1 MGSRETGCILMS
13 EQVLLHQ
20 LRSALGHL
28 HDLDYL
34 EAHPLAQRL
43 PAAEKGSDLGSCG
56 LRLRNILIELIESLK
71 PEAEL
76 PDWAPEWRQYVILH
90 DRYVRRRPLWEIEE
104 KLSLGDRQVR
114 REHRRALAALAVL
127 VRSWLESQPP
137 SGMVSPLP
145 GTVQEAVRRLSPA
158 PRVFGLSQLVEEVV
172 AILAEA
178 SKHQGVT
185 VKWHVQPDDL
195 TVYTD
200 RGILHQLLVKLLQTF
215 QRHRVQG
222 DVSLQASPD
231 DHRVVISVASDT
243 IRIQVE
249 DEDLRLCQSLA
260 QCLCTDIAVE
270 REGPE
275 GTRLSFALP
284 VGSRLRKVLIIDDEQ
299 PAIEL
304 FQGYLNGLD
313 YQVIGETMAE
323 RALQRAM
330 ETQPDVIVLDVMMPA
345 VDGWELLQ
353 RLRHTPELR
362 DVPIIVCSVL
372 DDAELAFALGAA
384 RFLRKPVLR
393 QQLVAALQ
401 EACAQTQRPAT
412 APPASRSAASQS
424 PSD

>member
-1 MGSRETGCILMS
+1 MS
-13 EQVLLHQ
+13 EPVPLEQ
-20 LRSALGHL
+20 LRDALVHL
-28 HDLDYL
+28 YDLDYL
-34 EAHPLAQRL
+34 EAHPLAQKL
-43 PAAEKGSDLGSCG
+43 SAGGPMGEPGSRG
-56 LRLRNILIELIESLK
+56 LRLRRALIESIESLK
-71 PEAEL
+71 PEAEV
-76 PDWAPEWRQYVILH
+76 PDWAPTWRQYMILR
-90 DRYVRRRPLWEIEE
+90 DRYVRRRPLREIEE

-137 SGMVSPLP
+137 SGMGSPLP

-185 VKWHVQPDDL
+185 VKWHVQPGDL

-222 DVSLQASPD
+222 TVSLQASPD

-249 DEDLRLCQSLA
+249 DEDLRVCQWLA
-260 QCLCTDIAVE
+260 QCLRTGITVE

-284 VGSRLRKVLIIDDEQ
+284 VGSRLRRVLIIDDEQ

-323 RALQRAM
+323 RALQRAV